1 MGTSVT
7 LVLLLL
13 MLATYCICG
22 IPFGLLFGSADGVDV
37 RAKGSGNIGT
47 TNVAR
52 EVGAKAAALTL
63 LCDIAKGFVC
73 TFFGVQ
79 LLAFFCFGGDVATVL
94 PMGAWSWCGAC
105 LFLAAVCGHVFS
117 PYLRFKGGKGIAV
130 GFGAALGISWPI
142 ALGLLVVWALCTV
155 PSRVVSL
162 GSVAAAVALP
172 FLAFFIYQPSSW
184 AFELPFVL
192 VAVVVVW
199 AHRQNI
205 AKMRA
210 GDESTFSMK
219 SGDSPDEAVS
229 AEEAARADVS
239 EAGRAHEPSA
249 FDRARRSALAETAAV
264 DSAERSQSVA
274 EVQEE
279 AQEAAEK
286 DASEVPPMGE
296 GLFFGDEDVVTEHI
310 KDEAKRGE

>member
-1 MGTSVT
+1 MGISVM

-22 IPFGLLFGSADGVDV
+22 IPFGLIFGDADGVDV
-37 RAKGSGNIGT
+37 RTKGSGNIGT

-52 EVGAKAAALTL
+52 EVGPKAAALTL
-63 LCDIAKGFVC
+63 ACDVAKGFVC
-73 TFFGVQ
+73 TFLGTWV
-79 LLAFFCFGGDVATVL
+79 LAFFCFGGDVSQAL
-94 PMGAWSWCGAC
+94 PMGAWSWTGAC

-117 PYLRFKGGKGIAV
+117 PYLRFRGGKGIAV

-155 PSRVVSL
+155 PSKVVSL

-172 FLAFFIYQPSSW
+172 FLAFFLYQPSSW
-184 AFELPFVL
+184 AFELPFVV

-210 GDESTFSMK
+210 GDESTFSMRT
-219 SGDSPDEAVS
+219 GDAPSEAVAS
-229 AEEAARADVS
+229 VAAARADVS
-239 EAGRAHEPSA
+239 VSGTDDAPSRLQRAE
-249 FDRARRSALAETAAV
+249 RAELAEDAAV
-264 DSAERSQSVA
+264 DAGERAESV
-274 EVQEE
+274 ERV
-279 AQEAAEK
+279 QEAAEEAAER
-286 DASEVPPMGE
+286 DASRVPVPGT
-296 GLFFGDEDVVTEHI
+296 GLFFGDEEAVTRHI
-310 KDEAKRGE
+310 EDETGKGE